1 MVTVL
6 QLLIIHEML
15 ENSNCQVTLC
25 FSLTKCTCLLMYYK
39 LIGCM
44 LLSLAE
50 PILSATKQSVN
61 STDVRTDGTIKRKIQ
76 SKINNLIIYIY

>member
-61 STDVRTDGTIKRKIQ
+61 YRCSDRWNDRK
-76 SKINNLIIYIY
+76 KNPVKNK